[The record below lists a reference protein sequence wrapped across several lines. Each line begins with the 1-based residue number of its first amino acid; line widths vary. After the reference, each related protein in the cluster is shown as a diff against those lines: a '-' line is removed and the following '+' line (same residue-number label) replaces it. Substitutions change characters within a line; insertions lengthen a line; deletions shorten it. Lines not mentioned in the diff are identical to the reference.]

1 MGERLKTRQDYRV
14 HTLFL
19 SALFVLGNAIIT
31 FPKNGA
37 DDNTFL
43 GFLIA
48 FVVSLILAIPICK
61 AVDYLFFSER
71 IQNKKIITV
80 IYVIASAFIVF
91 DAAVCFGD
99 FTDFVTHSILPDASR
114 LLISIVLLLVLLWS
128 ATRPDS
134 TILKFSLF
142 SFVVVAAV
150 LVFFFIFSIK
160 SMHIEYIF
168 LLSLPD
174 FHDVILQT
182 LPYLYGVFLST
193 ITTLI
198 YQKMLFGALKPS
210 RGVVAIAVSGVM
222 FSIALLNSILLF
234 GSQLSGEYKYPYA
247 DAISV
252 VSIGDLFTR
261 MDGFAYFVFFA
272 TCFIKLTV
280 SVFVISG
287 LFGRMGVKNKKITA
301 AVATVIVFVLSFLL
315 F

>member
-1 MGERLKTRQDYRV
+1 MKTKKDYRV

-19 SALFVLGNAIIT
+19 SGLFVLGNAIIT

-37 DDNTFL
+37 DNNTFL

-48 FVVSLILAIPICK
+48 FLISLILTIPICK
-61 AVDYLFFSER
+61 TIDYLLCKR
-71 IQNKKIITV
+71 LQNKKIISV
-80 IYVIASAFIVF
+80 LYVVTAVLIIF
-91 DAAVCFGD
+91 DAGVCFGD

-114 LLISIVLLLVLLWS
+114 FLISIALFGVLLWS

-134 TILKFSLF
+134 TILKFSLIC
-142 SFVVVAAV
+142 FVIVAAV
-150 LVFFFIFSIK
+150 LLFFFIFSIK
-160 SMHIEYIF
+160 NMHIEYIF

-174 FHDVILQT
+174 FYDVMLQT
-182 LPYLYGVFLST
+182 LPYLYGVFLSA
-193 ITTLI
+193 ITALI
-198 YQKMLFGALKPS
+198 YQKMLFGTLKPS
-210 RGVVAIAVSGVM
+210 RGVGAVAVSGVM

-252 VSIGDLFTR
+252 ISVGDLFTR

-280 SVFVISG
+280 SVFVIGG
-287 LFGRMGVKNKKITA
+287 LFGSIGVKNKKITA
-301 AVATVIVFVLSFLL
+301 AIATVIIFVLSFFLY
-315 F
+315 

>member
-1 MGERLKTRQDYRV
+1 MKTKQDYRV

-37 DDNTFL
+37 DNNTFL
-43 GFLIA
+43 GFLVA
-48 FVVSLILAIPICK
+48 FFVSLVLAVPVCK
-61 AVDYLFFSER
+61 SVDSLFFSER
-71 IQNKKIITV
+71 IQNKKIISV
-80 IYVIASAFIVF
+80 LYVIAAVFIIF
-91 DAAVCFGD
+91 DAGVCFCD

-114 LLISIVLLLVLLWS
+114 FLISIALFGVLLCS

-134 TILKFSLF
+134 TILKFSLIC
-142 SFVVVAAV
+142 FVIVAAA
-150 LVFFFIFSIK
+150 LLFFFIFSIK
-160 SMHIEYIF
+160 NMHIEYIF

-174 FHDVILQT
+174 FYDVMLQT
-182 LPYLYGVFLST
+182 LPYLYGVFLSI
-193 ITTLI
+193 ITALI
-198 YQKMLFGALKPS
+198 YQKMLFGTLKSS
-210 RGVVAIAVSGVM
+210 RGVGAIAVSGVM

-252 VSIGDLFTR
+252 ISVGDLFTR

-272 TCFIKLTV
+272 TCLIKLTV

-287 LFGRMGVKNKKITA
+287 LFGGIGVKNKKITA
-301 AVATVIVFVLSFLL
+301 AVATVIVFVLSFFLY
-315 F
+315 

>member
-1 MGERLKTRQDYRV
+1 MKTKQDYRV

-37 DDNTFL
+37 DNNTFL

-48 FVVSLILAIPICK
+48 FLISLILTMPICK
-61 AVDYLFFSER
+61 TIDYLLCKR
-71 IQNKKIITV
+71 LQNKKIISV
-80 IYVIASAFIVF
+80 FYVIAAVFIIF
-91 DAAVCFGD
+91 DAAVCFSD

-114 LLISIVLLLVLLWS
+114 FLISIAMLGILLWS

-134 TILKFSLF
+134 TILKFSLIC
-142 SFVVVAAV
+142 FVIVAAA
-150 LVFFFIFSIK
+150 LLFFFIFSIK
-160 SMHIEYIF
+160 NMHIEYIF

-174 FHDVILQT
+174 FYDVMLQT
-182 LPYLYGVFLST
+182 LPYLYGVFLSI
-193 ITTLI
+193 ITALI
-198 YQKMLFGALKPS
+198 YQKMLFGTLKSS
-210 RGVVAIAVSGVM
+210 RGVGAIAVSGVM

-252 VSIGDLFTR
+252 ISVGDLFTR

-272 TCFIKLTV
+272 TCLIKLTV

-287 LFGRMGVKNKKITA
+287 LFGSISVKNKKITA
-301 AVATVIVFVLSFLL
+301 AVATVIIFVLSFFLY
-315 F
+315 